1 MLIDTIVEKLFS
13 LQDTGYRDF
22 QSKLFPNVPYECFIG
37 VRTPDLKALARQ
49 LAKEQDISLFLDHL
63 PHKYF
68 DEDQLHVFI
77 ISGIKD
83 FGECMRRTE
92 QFLPFIDNWATCDQF
107 SPAVYGK
114 HKTELLPHVEVWL
127 GSSHTY
133 TARFGIVNL
142 MRHYLDGSFDPAH
155 LEKVRL
161 IANGNSEYYVR
172 MAAAWY
178 YATAFAKQYE
188 PTLSFLMTADLD
200 SWTKNKSVQKAVESR
215 RLTPEQKDVI
225 RSLRVRETDR

>member
-1 MLIDTIVEKLFS
+1 MLSDTIVEKLFS
-13 LQDTGYRDF
+13 LQDPVYRDF

-37 VRTPDLKALARQ
+37 VRTPDIKALATQ
-49 LAKEQDISLFLDHL
+49 YAKEPDISSFLDHL

-68 DEDQLHVFI
+68 DENQLHVFI
-77 ISGIKD
+77 ISRIKD

-107 SPAVYGK
+107 SPAVFGK
-114 HKTELLPHVEVWL
+114 HKAELLPHIEVWL
-127 GSSHTY
+127 DSSHTY
-133 TARFGIVNL
+133 TIRFGIVNL
-142 MRHYLDGSFDPAH
+142 MRYYLDGSFDPSH

-178 YATAFAKQYE
+178 YATALAKQYE

-200 SWTKNKSVQKAVESR
+200 SWIKNKSVQKAIESR
-215 RLTPEQKDVI
+215 RLTFEQKETI
-225 RSLRVRETDR
+225 RALKAANSN